1 MIDESKP
8 VTGCA
13 FVLKQ
18 WHKYKGMV
26 TWESHSVYFRHEI
39 FRSRWKD
46 TGRHTT
52 MYGAM
57 HNGVLVLGRSLDEIR
72 KCVKALV
79 MNE

>member
-8 VTGCA
+8 VTGNA

-18 WHKYKGMV
+18 WHKYKGNV
-26 TWESHSVYFRHEI
+26 TWESHSVYFKHEI
-39 FRSRWKD
+39 FRSRWKA

-57 HNGVLVLGRSLDEIR
+57 HDGTLVLGGSLDEIR
-72 KCVKALV
+72 KCVKLLV
-79 MNE
+79 ANE